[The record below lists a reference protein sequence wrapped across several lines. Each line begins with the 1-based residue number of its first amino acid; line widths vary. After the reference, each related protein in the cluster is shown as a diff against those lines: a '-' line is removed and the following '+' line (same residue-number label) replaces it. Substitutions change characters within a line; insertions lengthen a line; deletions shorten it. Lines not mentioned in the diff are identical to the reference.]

1 MGPLQG
7 IRIVEIASLG
17 PGPFA
22 AMMLADLGADVV
34 RVDRAD
40 RVRDEVPTTPYPD
53 FLNRGRRS
61 VGINLKNSEGS
72 EVVLRLVESADGL
85 IEGFRPQVAER
96 LGIGPVECLA
106 RNPKLVY
113 GRMTGWGQ
121 DGPYAS
127 MAGHDINYIA
137 LSGALGAIGRQGQAP
152 VPPMNLVGDFG
163 GGGMLLAVGMLAA
176 ILECQRSGKGQVVDA
191 AMVDG
196 SALLMSFMYN
206 ARATGK
212 WADERGANLLDSG
225 AWFYDTY
232 QCADGTYISF
242 GPIEPQFFAEMA
254 EKVGLDIS
262 EIEQY
267 DTSTWPTMRK
277 KMAAVVATKTRQQW
291 CDILDGSNACFAP
304 VLNMAEAPQH
314 PHNKARGTFV
324 ELDGAIQPA
333 PAPRFSRTPAEIAG
347 PAPNPGE
354 QTTAALLSWGF
365 EAAEVEALRQ
375 SGAVK

>member
-1 MGPLQG
+1 MLGPLQG

-225 AWFYDTY
+225 A
-232 QCADGTYISF
+232 
-242 GPIEPQFFAEMA
+242 
-254 EKVGLDIS
+254 
-262 EIEQY
+262 
-267 DTSTWPTMRK
+267 
-277 KMAAVVATKTRQQW
+277 
-291 CDILDGSNACFAP
+291 
-304 VLNMAEAPQH
+304 
-314 PHNKARGTFV
+314 
-324 ELDGAIQPA
+324 
-333 PAPRFSRTPAEIAG
+333 
-347 PAPNPGE
+347 
-354 QTTAALLSWGF
+354 
-365 EAAEVEALRQ
+365 
-375 SGAVK
+375 